1 MMMSPT
7 RPEREEHAGAPGLP
21 GRPSDVSRM
30 TPVSGAAQLQA
41 LLELHLSQCRRRGGG
56 LALLCVNVESIL
68 LAGADAS
75 AGMEQRVRQEV
86 SNRVGNAVRASDA
99 ILRESERDTCIVLP
113 GADGSVAG
121 RVGRRMERLL
131 NGEYCIAG
139 QILQVAVRVGAAA
152 HPQDGPRAADLLRK
166 AAIRG

>member
-7 RPEREEHAGAPGLP
+7 RPEREQHASAPGLP
-21 GRPSDVSRM
+21 GRPGDVPRT

-41 LLELHLSQCRRRGGG
+41 MLELHLSQCRRRGGG
-56 LALLCVNVESIL
+56 LALLCVSVESIS
-68 LAGADAS
+68 LAGAEAS

-113 GADGSVAG
+113 GADGGVAD
-121 RVGRRMERLL
+121 RVGRRIEQLL
-131 NGEYCIAG
+131 NGDYCIAG
-139 QILQVAVRVGAAA
+139 KILQVVVRVGAAA
-152 HPQDGPRAADLLRK
+152 HPQDGPRAAELLRK
-166 AAIRG
+166 AAGRG